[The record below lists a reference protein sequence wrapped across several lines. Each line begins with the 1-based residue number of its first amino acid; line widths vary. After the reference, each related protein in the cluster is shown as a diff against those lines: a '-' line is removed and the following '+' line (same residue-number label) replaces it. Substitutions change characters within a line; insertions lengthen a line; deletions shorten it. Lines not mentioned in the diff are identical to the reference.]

1 MKTADN
7 TTTETE
13 ETTTPGVGGI
23 VGDMRV
29 TESLTVEDLVNLIL
43 DKRES
48 LLEGNQQNVETFNQ
62 LQKISVKI
70 TNNLSVIDGAIA
82 GISEFVTEDT
92 EENDVHVTRLKEL
105 EQTRLSTL
113 NELKLANSK
122 RTLLIS
128 TIQATEI
135 SLGILNGILQETGN
149 QDIKTT
155 NLKVLKTEEQVKE
168 ELSN

>member
-1 MKTADN
+1 MTTADN

-13 ETTTPGVGGI
+13 ETTAPGVGGI